1 MSKVTLNPPEP
12 FNFAR
17 PDDWSR
23 WKRRFEQFRVASG
36 LDSES
41 GAKQVSMLLYC
52 MGGEAEMVLTSVG
65 VKKKEKEEYEEV
77 MRKLD
82 KHFQVRRNVIFERA
96 RFNRRDQLDG
106 ETAEK
111 YITELYSLVEHC
123 DYGTMTEEM
132 LRDRLVVGIRDKTMS
147 EKLQLDQDLTLERAK
162 IIIRQREAI
171 HDQAEVLQ
179 VGEKMALDGAFTQ
192 KKPHQIA
199 SNHPERNRKKCI
211 RCGKGQH
218 PYHACPAKDT
228 VCHKCHRKGHFQ
240 NQCLSKT
247 VAEIQ
252 PEDVDE
258 EVKMESAFLGGV
270 EAEGIRP
277 WMVQV
282 QVCGVPQKF
291 KIDTGAEV
299 TAISEAS
306 FKSCRAGWKL
316 KLSRPKKT
324 LYGPAPYGRYCF
336 NKLPFGICS
345 APEHFQKRMSQ
356 ILEGLDG
363 VLCQMDDVLLFGK
376 NKEEHD
382 VRLRA
387 ALEKLEAAGVTLN
400 EEKCEFEKSRLLF
413 LGHIINE
420 QGIHADPNKTASIK
434 NMKPPQNVSELRQ
447 FLGMANQLGK
457 FSCGL
462 SELTKPLRELLGK
475 NTAWQWEKA
484 QLEAFEETKK
494 ELCKP
499 TVLAFYDPTLPTK
512 VSADASSFGLG
523 AVLLQEKDSVWKPV
537 SYASRSMSETER
549 RYAQIEKEA
558 LAVTWACEKFADYII
573 GLKVQL
579 ETDHKPLV
587 PLLGTK
593 QMSDLPPRILRFRM
607 RLARFDYVINH
618 VPGKLLC
625 TADALSRAPLTHTP
639 TTPEEEEEVEYLMEA
654 CVSHLPASHHQLSE
668 YIKAQAQD
676 AVCSQIM
683 RYCTEGWPDKHKILP
698 VLKPYWK
705 LQGELTVHN
714 NLLLF
719 RTRIVVPNAL
729 QRETLQKI
737 HNGHQGIQRCRLRA
751 QSSVWWPGISQH
763 ISNLIENCHVCKKIK
778 TISRTIN
785 VHSPSRLP
793 RVASDL
799 FFLGS
804 DSYLLIVDYFSRY
817 SEVIKLKSTT
827 SRGIIEAMKA
837 VFSRYGIPQTV
848 RSDNGPQYSSEE
860 FSKFAAEYN
869 FYHETSSPH
878 FAQSNGQAERT
889 VQTMKN
895 LLRESTD
902 PYMAL
907 LTYRSTPLPWCG
919 LSPAVWYITE
929 GARC

>member
-1 MSKVTLNPPEP
+1 
-12 FNFAR
+12 
-17 PDDWSR
+17 
-23 WKRRFEQFRVASG
+23 
-36 LDSES
+36 
-41 GAKQVSMLLYC
+41 

-82 KHFQVRRNVIFERA
+82 KHFQVRRNVILERA

-147 EKLQLDQDLTLERAK
+147 EKLQLDQDLTLEKAK

-199 SNHPERNRKKCI
+199 SNHPERNRKSAF
-211 RCGKGQH
+211 G
-218 PYHACPAKDT
+218 
-228 VCHKCHRKGHFQ
+228 V

-324 LYGPAPYGRYCF
+324 LYGPASSVLEVVGEFKGRLSYGNKTTLQSVYVVKNLKVNLLGLPAVIALALVAKVDALSTKPGVAGQFPSLFQGLGSLGEPYQI
-336 NKLPFGICS
+336 KLQPDAKPFALFTARHVPLPLRDKVKQELEKMVDLGVISKVDVPTPWCAGMVVASKKNGGIHICIDFKLLNNYVQREVHPLPKVDDVL
-345 APEHFQKRMSQ
+345 AQLAGAK

-413 LGHIINE
+413 LGHIIDE

-434 NMKPPQNVSELRQ
+434 NMKPLQNVSELRQ
-447 FLGMANQLGK
+447 F
-457 FSCGL
+457 
-462 SELTKPLRELLGK
+462 
-475 NTAWQWEKA
+475 
-484 QLEAFEETKK
+484 
-494 ELCKP
+494 
-499 TVLAFYDPTLPTK
+499 
-512 VSADASSFGLG
+512 LG

-558 LAVTWACEKFADYII
+558 LAVTWAYMGFRK
-573 GLKVQL
+573 
-579 ETDHKPLV
+579 
-587 PLLGTK
+587 LLG
-593 QMSDLPPRILRFRM
+593 
-607 RLARFDYVINH
+607 VI
-618 VPGKLLC
+618 
-625 TADALSRAPLTHTP
+625 T
-639 TTPEEEEEVEYLMEA
+639 
-654 CVSHLPASHHQLSE
+654 
-668 YIKAQAQD
+668 
-676 AVCSQIM
+676 
-683 RYCTEGWPDKHKILP
+683 
-698 VLKPYWK
+698 
-705 LQGELTVHN
+705 
-714 NLLLF
+714 
-719 RTRIVVPNAL
+719 
-729 QRETLQKI
+729 
-737 HNGHQGIQRCRLRA
+737 
-751 QSSVWWPGISQH
+751 
-763 ISNLIENCHVCKKIK
+763 
-778 TISRTIN
+778 
-785 VHSPSRLP
+785 
-793 RVASDL
+793 
-799 FFLGS
+799 
-804 DSYLLIVDYFSRY
+804 
-817 SEVIKLKSTT
+817 
-827 SRGIIEAMKA
+827 
-837 VFSRYGIPQTV
+837 
-848 RSDNGPQYSSEE
+848 YSSEE

-919 LSPAVWYITE
+919 LSPAELLMGRCLRTNLPQVVDRLKPTWQYIERFRKKDKEFKDEQKRHYDQRHKCRPLPDIPDGSKVWVMDGDIPTPATVTHQVEAPRSYTVETE
-929 GARC
+929 KGTIRRNRYHLKAVPPVPDPEGGTLPSSTEAEKMVAGDQRNQIYQQTETTSPPHRIMTRSRTGTAIRPPDRY

>member
-1 MSKVTLNPPEP
+1 
-12 FNFAR
+12 
-17 PDDWSR
+17 
-23 WKRRFEQFRVASG
+23 
-36 LDSES
+36 
-41 GAKQVSMLLYC
+41 

-132 LRDRLVVGIRDKTMS
+132 LRDRLVVGIRDKMMS
-147 EKLQLDQDLTLERAK
+147 EKLQLDQDLTLEKAK
-162 IIIRQREAI
+162 IIIRQ
-171 HDQAEVLQ
+171 QVLQ

-282 QVCGVPQKF
+282 QVCCVPQKF

-324 LYGPAPYGRYCF
+324 LYGPASSVLEVVGEFKGRLSYGNKTTLQSVYVVKNLKVNLLGLPAVIALALVAKVDALSTKPGVAGQFPSLFQGLGCLGEPYQI
-336 NKLPFGICS
+336 KLQPDAKPFALFTARHVPLPLRDKVKQELEKMVDLGVISKVDVPTPWCAGMVVASKKNGGIRICIDFKLLNNYVQREVHPLPKVDDVL
-345 APEHFQKRMSQ
+345 AQLAGAK

-413 LGHIINE
+413 LGHIIDE

-549 RYAQIEKEA
+549 RYAQIER
-558 LAVTWACEKFADYII
+558 
-573 GLKVQL
+573 G
-579 ETDHKPLV
+579 
-587 PLLGTK
+587 
-593 QMSDLPPRILRFRM
+593 
-607 RLARFDYVINH
+607 
-618 VPGKLLC
+618 
-625 TADALSRAPLTHTP
+625 
-639 TTPEEEEEVEYLMEA
+639 
-654 CVSHLPASHHQLSE
+654 
-668 YIKAQAQD
+668 
-676 AVCSQIM
+676 
-683 RYCTEGWPDKHKILP
+683 
-698 VLKPYWK
+698 
-705 LQGELTVHN
+705 
-714 NLLLF
+714 
-719 RTRIVVPNAL
+719 
-729 QRETLQKI
+729 
-737 HNGHQGIQRCRLRA
+737 
-751 QSSVWWPGISQH
+751 
-763 ISNLIENCHVCKKIK
+763 
-778 TISRTIN
+778 
-785 VHSPSRLP
+785 
-793 RVASDL
+793 
-799 FFLGS
+799 LGS
-804 DSYLLIVDYFSRY
+804 N
-817 SEVIKLKSTT
+817 
-827 SRGIIEAMKA
+827 M
-837 VFSRYGIPQTV
+837 
-848 RSDNGPQYSSEE
+848 
-860 FSKFAAEYN
+860 
-869 FYHETSSPH
+869 
-878 FAQSNGQAERT
+878 
-889 VQTMKN
+889 
-895 LLRESTD
+895 
-902 PYMAL
+902 
-907 LTYRSTPLPWCG
+907 G
-919 LSPAVWYITE
+919 L
-929 GARC
+929 